1 MTERTIIS
9 KMTFYD
15 IVTLIVPSAILCCC
29 NGWLPFQ
36 EEPSWIGYVAL
47 LGVVLMIG
55 LILKGISIAWNTIW
69 FRNSTKMIFD
79 AENDTNVFINIVCA
93 FVCGPLAYVLS
104 FVTIFVDKKDEGL
117 LKRYYDQYEKAYNNK
132 YSGKRIELLE
142 AQVAFL
148 QSMIWALVFCF
159 AGIFLH
165 DPLHCPI
172 VKVCLCPFEWW
183 VILILIYA
191 CIVTMIILQKK
202 VYKVVFESKGIEN
215 NNNNQTTIMKFWDY
229 LSEHSAEAFLIII
242 VVLAILSM
250 PFAFLSKRP
259 ANNCDC
265 HVTVDST
272 QTINVKLVND
282 NSTYDDVQ

>member
-1 MTERTIIS
+1 MTEGTIIS

-29 NGWLPFQ
+29 NGWLPFK

-55 LILKGISIAWNTIW
+55 LILKGISIAWNAIW
-69 FRNSTKMIFD
+69 FRNNSKMIFD
-79 AENDTNVFINIVCA
+79 AENGTNIFKDLACSFI
-93 FVCGPLAYVLS
+93 CGPFAY
-104 FVTIFVDKKDEGL
+104 IFSVPFHFIDNKDEGVID
-117 LKRYYDQYEKAYNNK
+117 RYYDQYEKAYNNK

-148 QSMIWALVFCF
+148 QSMIWALVFCLV
-159 AGIFLH
+159 GIFLH

-202 VYKVVFESKGIEN
+202 VYKVVFESKGTEN
-215 NNNNQTTIMKFWDY
+215 NNQHTIMKIWDY
-229 LSEHSAEAFLIII
+229 LSEHFAEAALIII
-242 VVLAILSM
+242 IILAIISM

-259 ANNCDC
+259 ATNCDC
-265 HVTVDST
+265 HVTMDST

-282 NSTYDDVQ
+282 NSYENQ

>member
-1 MTERTIIS
+1 MTEGTIIS

-29 NGWLPFQ
+29 NGWLPFK

-55 LILKGISIAWNTIW
+55 LILKGISIAWNAIW
-69 FRNSTKMIFD
+69 FRNNSKMIFD
-79 AENDTNVFINIVCA
+79 AENGTNIFKDLACSFI
-93 FVCGPLAYVLS
+93 CGPFAY
-104 FVTIFVDKKDEGL
+104 IFSVPFHFIDNKDEGVID
-117 LKRYYDQYEKAYNNK
+117 RYYDQYEKAYNNK

-148 QSMIWALVFCF
+148 QSMIWALVFCLI
-159 AGIFLH
+159 GIFLH
-165 DPLHCPI
+165 DPLQCPI

-183 VILILIYA
+183 VILILLYA

-242 VVLAILSM
+242 VVLAIFSM

>member
-1 MTERTIIS
+1 MTEGTIIS

-15 IVTLIVPSAILCCC
+15 IVTLIVPSAILCCS
-29 NGWLPFQ
+29 NGWLPFK
-36 EEPSWIGYVAL
+36 EEPSWVGYVAL
-47 LGVVLMIG
+47 LGVVLMVG
-55 LILKGISIAWNTIW
+55 LILKGISIAWNAIW
-69 FRNSTKMIFD
+69 FRNSSKMIFD
-79 AENDTNVFINIVCA
+79 AENDTNVFKNIACA
-93 FVCGPLAYVLS
+93 FLCGPLAYVLS
-104 FVTIFVDKKDEGL
+104 LGSHFLDKKDEGL
-117 LKRYYDQYEKAYNNK
+117 LDRYYDQYEKAYNNK

-148 QSMIWALVFCF
+148 QSMIWALVFCLV
-159 AGIFLH
+159 GIFLH

-202 VYKVVFESKGIEN
+202 VYKVVFESKGTDN
-215 NNNNQTTIMKFWDY
+215 NNNNQNTIMKFWDY

-242 VVLAILSM
+242 VVLAIFSM

-259 ANNCDC
+259 TTNCDC

-272 QTINVKLVND
+272 QAINVKLVND
-282 NSTYDDVQ
+282 NSIYDDVQ